1 MTPSGRK
8 LARKVSTS
16 LATVGAGQSFR
27 SVPKEATHCLRR
39 TNTQWT
45 IFPDD
50 DKQPGPPRPNSDPYQ
65 DPSAEAHHADN
76 ARHRHS
82 PPWRLAAPH
91 ACHTATPTTGIAAP
105 NLILSGL
112 CCRPMPNAAIPTVR
126 TTTPLCRGHHRRHPH
141 HKTPPHCHHR
151 LGMCCCRRGHED
163 CGSPTTMV
171 RISSRPL
178 VTGEKWRP
186 SPTPHDAVREDD
198 QI

>member
-45 IFPDD
+45 IFPGDN
-50 DKQPGPPRPNSDPYQ
+50 KQPGPPRPNSDPYQ

-91 ACHTATPTTGIAAP
+91 ACHTATPTTGIAVP
-105 NLILSGL
+105 NLMLSGL

-141 HKTPPHCHHR
+141 HKTPPPPPRDVLLPKRPRRLWVTDHHGADQQPAPGDR
-151 LGMCCCRRGHED
+151 GKMATIPCPTRR
-163 CGSPTTMV
+163 
-171 RISSRPL
+171 R
-178 VTGEKWRP
+178 
-186 SPTPHDAVREDD
+186 
-198 QI
+198 